1 MNMKLFLLDC
11 FLEGNKD
18 ESYVDATGGVTF
30 LREEKERPEVIV
42 WVPISA
48 YQLANIA
55 EFI

>member
-1 MNMKLFLLDC
+1 MKLFLLDC

-42 WVPISA
+42 
-48 YQLANIA
+48 
-55 EFI
+55 